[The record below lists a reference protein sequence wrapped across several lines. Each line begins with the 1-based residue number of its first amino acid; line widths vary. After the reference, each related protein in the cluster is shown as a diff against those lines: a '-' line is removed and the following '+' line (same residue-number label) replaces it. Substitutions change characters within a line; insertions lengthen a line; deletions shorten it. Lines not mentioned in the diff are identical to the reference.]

1 MVVFKET
8 VSQMNEDK
16 RIEYKSELTN
26 KLKREIVSF
35 LNTKGGT
42 IFLGIDDQTRKPLE
56 VSDEQKHQWE
66 EKINRWYTNAFYP
79 TPFSL
84 IDIYPNEDIFTIKVK
99 AGRHKPYAI
108 AGEGFTP
115 KGVYIRYGSSAV
127 RATNEQIKRMLQQNI
142 GNDEFDSEMSP
153 NQDLSFR
160 SLQGRAN
167 YKDVEF
173 NVKALHMLKESDVYN
188 NAAFLVSDQN
198 PTITKV
204 AIYQGL
210 NVMEFRDKREISGS
224 LTHQIDEL
232 LHYIQLNNHTKI
244 KIDGAPQRHETK
256 DYPDTAIREAI
267 VNAFAHRDYLLHS
280 NIKIEIFDN
289 RMEIL
294 SPGGIPDGL
303 TLDEVK
309 DGMTAVRNPQLV
321 HILDKLKYI
330 ENYGTGIR
338 RMYEAYQDT
347 NQSPDFEVRPNSF
360 KVILPNVNYNNDT
373 KNVIDSKV
381 KDSTFILGLNEESVL
396 YILSKNGR
404 QTRKEI
410 QQVLRTTP
418 YHVRKLLSGL
428 IKKGKVRKVGSSVN
442 TQYEKR

>member
-1 MVVFKET
+1 
-8 VSQMNEDK
+8 
-16 RIEYKSELTN
+16 
-26 KLKREIVSF
+26 
-35 LNTKGGT
+35 
-42 IFLGIDDQTRKPLE
+42 
-56 VSDEQKHQWE
+56 
-66 EKINRWYTNAFYP
+66 
-79 TPFSL
+79 
-84 IDIYPNEDIFTIKVK
+84 
-99 AGRHKPYAI
+99 
-108 AGEGFTP
+108 
-115 KGVYIRYGSSAV
+115 
-127 RATNEQIKRMLQQNI
+127 MLQQNI

-173 NVKALHMLKESDVYN
+173 NIKALHMLKESDVYN

-347 NQSPDFEVRPNSF
+347 N
-360 KVILPNVNYNNDT
+360 
-373 KNVIDSKV
+373 
-381 KDSTFILGLNEESVL
+381 
-396 YILSKNGR
+396 
-404 QTRKEI
+404 
-410 QQVLRTTP
+410 
-418 YHVRKLLSGL
+418 
-428 IKKGKVRKVGSSVN
+428 
-442 TQYEKR
+442 

>member
-1 MVVFKET
+1 M
-8 VSQMNEDK
+8 
-16 RIEYKSELTN
+16 
-26 KLKREIVSF
+26 
-35 LNTKGGT
+35 
-42 IFLGIDDQTRKPLE
+42 
-56 VSDEQKHQWE
+56 
-66 EKINRWYTNAFYP
+66 
-79 TPFSL
+79 
-84 IDIYPNEDIFTIKVK
+84 
-99 AGRHKPYAI
+99 
-108 AGEGFTP
+108 
-115 KGVYIRYGSSAV
+115 
-127 RATNEQIKRMLQQNI
+127 
-142 GNDEFDSEMSP
+142 
-153 NQDLSFR
+153 
-160 SLQGRAN
+160 
-167 YKDVEF
+167 
-173 NVKALHMLKESDVYN
+173 
-188 NAAFLVSDQN
+188 
-198 PTITKV
+198 
-204 AIYQGL
+204 
-210 NVMEFRDKREISGS
+210 
-224 LTHQIDEL
+224 
-232 LHYIQLNNHTKI
+232 
-244 KIDGAPQRHETK
+244 
-256 DYPDTAIREAI
+256 
-267 VNAFAHRDYLLHS
+267 
-280 NIKIEIFDN
+280 
-289 RMEIL
+289 
-294 SPGGIPDGL
+294 
-303 TLDEVK
+303 DEVK

>member
-1 MVVFKET
+1 MP
-8 VSQMNEDK
+8 QMNEDK

-42 IFLGIDDQTRKPLE
+42 IFRGIDDQTRKPLE
-56 VSDEQKHQWE
+56 VSDEQRHQWE
-66 EKINRWYTNAFYP
+66 EKINHWYTNAFYP

-84 IDIYPNEDIFTIKVK
+84 IDIYPNEDVFTIKVK

-108 AGEGFTP
+108 ASEGFTP

-142 GNDEFDSEMSP
+142 GNDEFDSEMSS
-153 NQDLSFR
+153 NQELSFR
-160 SLQGRAN
+160 NLQERAN

-173 NVKALHMLKESDVYN
+173 NVKALHMLKGSNIYN
-188 NAAFLVSDQN
+188 NAAFLVSDQD
-198 PTITKV
+198 PIITKV

-232 LHYIQLNNHTKI
+232 LHYIQLNNHTKV
-244 KIDGAPQRHETK
+244 KIDGNPQRHETK
-256 DYPDTAIREAI
+256 DYPDVAIREAV

-280 NIKIEIFDN
+280 NIKVEIFDN

-338 RMYEAYQDT
+338 RIYEAYQNT
-347 NQSPDFEVRPNSF
+347 EYSPNFEVRPNSF
-360 KVILPNVNYNNDT
+360 KVILPNVNYNDEN
-373 KNVIDSKV
+373 KVINEPEANNS
-381 KDSTFILGLNEESVL
+381 SFSLGLNEESVL
-396 YILSKNGR
+396 YILSKNGS

-410 QQVLRTTP
+410 QQVLQTTP
-418 YHVRKLLSGL
+418 YHVRRLLSHL
-428 IKKGKVRKVGSSVN
+428 IEEKKVRKVGSSVN
-442 TQYEKR
+442 TRYEKR